1 MKTGKKTLKTFH
13 HDAEVVKERLCLF
26 IKPLIS
32 IQKNREWC
40 SILSESYYI
49 VRGCDEE
56 NKRIEFFHVKVHY
69 KVDVLFKSVND
80 RKIKKNTKKC
90 IIREFK

>member
-1 MKTGKKTLKTFH
+1 METRKTLRTFH
-13 HDAEVVKERLCLF
+13 DDAEVVEVRQCLF

-49 VRGCDEE
+49 VRGYDGE

-80 RKIKKNTKKC
+80 RKKK
-90 IIREFK
+90 